1 MGLLKKPDQKKPL
14 KVVSRGGGGGGTV
27 SALRPQQTPKVAPCI
42 AECPAG
48 NDVRAW
54 INTISQQQKTGKTAD
69 EALDKAFEMLAGSN
83 PIPSVLGRVCPHPC
97 ESDCNRKDKD
107 KAVGINSLERF
118 LGDWALERKLPVPV
132 LAPRGS
138 KAEKIAVV
146 GAGPAGLSCA
156 YQLARRGYKVTVFES
171 LPEAGG
177 MLRYGIPDY
186 RLPRDVLAA
195 EIARIAALGVEIR
208 CNTAVGKDVSFES
221 LQKDY
226 QAVFVA
232 IGAHQGKKI
241 KVEGED
247 GPGVYTG
254 TGFLRDVS
262 LGKPPPI
269 GKKVAV
275 IGGGDTAI
283 DASRMCLRLPVD
295 AADVAKKLGAEVTLF
310 YRRTRAEMPAIEEEV
325 VGALEEGV
333 KIEFLAAPAKVVRDG
348 SGKVVKLVVER
359 MKLGEPDA
367 SGRRAP
373 VPTGEFI
380 DYECQTVITAVSQEP
395 DFKTVGGALGD
406 VRWLEGDKWGV
417 TSVPRVWTGGDAM
430 NLALVTTAVG
440 QGHRAAESIDAAL
453 QGKEPI
459 EWVKPTEITAA
470 KMRLDFYEAK
480 PRAQREM
487 LEASVRL
494 ANPHAEIDR
503 GITRDQA
510 LQEAARC
517 MSCGLCFGCERCWMY
532 CTPSCFAKVAEP
544 APGTYYKVKLDT
556 CDGCKKCADECPCG
570 FLNMG

>member
-1 MGLLKKPDQKKPL
+1 M
-14 KVVSRGGGGGGTV
+14 TF
-27 SALRPQQTPKVAPCI
+27 APGSI
-42 AECPAG
+42 
-48 NDVRAW
+48 R
-54 INTISQQQKTGKTAD
+54 ISQHQKTGQTAD
-69 EALDKAFEMLAGSN
+69 DALDKAFQMLAASN
-83 PIPSVLGRVCPHPC
+83 PIPSILGRVCPHPC

-107 KAVGINSLERF
+107 SPIGINSLERF
-118 LGDWALERKLPVPV
+118 LGDWALERKLSLPT
-132 LAPRGS
+132 LAAPGS
-138 KAEKIAVV
+138 RPEKIAVI
-146 GAGPAGLSCA
+146 GSGPAGLSCA
-156 YQLARRGYKVTVFES
+156 YQLARRGYPVTLFES
-171 LPEAGG
+171 LPEPGG

-195 EIARIAALGVEIR
+195 EIARIVSLGVDLR

-254 TGFLRDVS
+254 TGFLREVS

-295 AADVAKKLGAEVTLF
+295 AADVAKKLGADVTLF
-310 YRRTRAEMPAIEEEV
+310 YRRTRTEMPAIEEEV

-333 KIEFLAAPAKVVRDG
+333 KIEFLAAPAKIMRDA
-348 SGKVVKLVVER
+348 SGAVSKLVVER

-373 VPTGEFI
+373 VPTGELVE
-380 DYECQTVITAVSQEP
+380 YECQTVVTAVSQEP
-395 DFKTVGGALGD
+395 NFKAVGGPLSD
-406 VRWLEGDKWGV
+406 VRWLEADKWGT
-417 TSVPRVWTGGDAM
+417 TSLPKVWTGGD
-430 NLALVTTAVG
+430 NIQLALATTAVG

-453 QGKEPI
+453 RGKEPV

-470 KMRLDFYEAK
+470 KMKLDYYEAK
-480 PRAQREM
+480 PRAQREV
-487 LEASVRL
+487 LSAEARL
-494 ANPHAEIDR
+494 ASPRAEIDR
-503 GITRDQA
+503 GISKDQA
-510 LQEAARC
+510 LAEASRC

-532 CTPSCFAKVAEP
+532 CTPSCFAKLGEP
-544 APGTYYKVKLDT
+544 SPGSYYKVKLDT